1 MANLFHVPK
10 DADNE
15 MIEANR
21 LKLEKN
27 LNELH
32 EKAENL
38 LKV

>member
-1 MANLFHVPK
+1 
-10 DADNE
+10 
-15 MIEANR
+15 MIESYR

-38 LKV
+38 LKG